1 MNYQA
6 MGLGTLLWVALLEQE
21 LGVGGGPTSLSHPV
35 VLRWGNFIREAQHSG
50 LPHVESYVQG
60 LSLLSEN

>member
-21 LGVGGGPTSLSHPV
+21 LGVGGGPTSLRHPV
-35 VLRWGNFIREAQHSG
+35 VLRGGDFIREAQQSG
-50 LPHVESYVQG
+50 LSHVESYVQG